1 MSSGNPFGLSEIS
14 HYGIMRNVGGK
25 AGGFINKKFFHPSS
39 IRNQEKLWKAQTA
52 DAVDRRKQDDR
63 EKQREEER
71 KVEALRKE
79 MYLAGQAS
87 HPGFVHA
94 GASES
99 NEKGSWEQIK
109 SNRVLKV
116 RKEIL
121 KQERANKEEDKEDDE
136 DVEVVAVSEAPVT
149 EEAPVKVKQEEEA
162 EAKDLSKLVKSRY
175 PEDVTVRGHN
185 QIWGSWWTP
194 EGERWGFAC
203 CQTTD
208 FLERCPHAPPE
219 LPEAPEKRARGERGT
234 APGSKRARRRA
245 EIAAEAETTEVSM
258 APATSSATVQ

>member
-1 MSSGNPFGLSEIS
+1 MSSGNPFWLSEIS

-39 IRNQEKLWKAQTA
+39 FRNQEKLWQAQTA
-52 DAVDRRKQDDR
+52 DAVERRKQDDL
-63 EKQREEER
+63 EKAREEER

-87 HPGFVHA
+87 HGGFVAA

-99 NEKGSWEQIK
+99 TEKGSWEQIK
-109 SNRVLKV
+109 ANRELKR
-116 RKEIL
+116 RKELL
-121 KQERANKEEDKEDDE
+121 KQERANKEENKEDHDE
-136 DVEVVAVSEAPVT
+136 DVEVVAMSEAPVT
-149 EEAPVKVKQEEEA
+149 QEVPVKVKQEEEA
-162 EAKDLSKLVKSRY
+162 EAKDLSTLVKSRY

-208 FLERCPHAPPE
+208 FLQRCPHAPPE
-219 LPEAPEKRARGERGT
+219 LPEASEKRARGEARG
-234 APGSKRARRRA
+234 KRRRRA
-245 EIAAEAETTEVSM
+245 ENAEAETTQVSM
-258 APATSSATVQ
+258 APATSSATVP